1 MKLVEKENVN
11 LQTIIE
17 DLADITYCLGEMKE
31 ELDSYRNIFL
41 NLEEHIKENKINHSL
56 LDRINTTIRT
66 FNQVEDVIWQSYLKL
81 LQNEE
86 N

>member
-11 LQTIIE
+11 LETIVE

-31 ELDSYRNIFL
+31 DLDSYRNIFL
-41 NLEEHIKENKINHSL
+41 NLEEHIKQNKINHSL

-66 FNQVEDVIWQSYLKL
+66 CEGVRIFPGYYSLYCTQQL
-81 LQNEE
+81 
-86 N
+86 